1 MTYQAMKRHNKAKQ
15 MQSTM
20 WKELLEGS
28 IGLAFVSMMFWKR
41 QNYEGVEVISGFREI
56 SGEKDG
62 QEEHRI
68 NCLVKCRHD
77 E

>member
-28 IGLAFVSMMFWKR
+28 IGLAFVLMTFWKR
-41 QNYEGVEVISGFREI
+41 QNYEGAEVISGFREI
-56 SGEKDG
+56 RGRRMG
-62 QEEHRI
+62 R
-68 NCLVKCRHD
+68 
-77 E
+77 